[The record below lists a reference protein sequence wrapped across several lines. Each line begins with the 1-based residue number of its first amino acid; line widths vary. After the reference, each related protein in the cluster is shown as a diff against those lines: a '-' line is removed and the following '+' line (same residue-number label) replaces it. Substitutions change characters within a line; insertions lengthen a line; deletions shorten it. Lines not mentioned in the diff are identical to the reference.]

1 LDRRLQ
7 DTWLVSLFRFACRAT
22 GGQARSAREWCE
34 LAVRAEALGYDT
46 FGVSDHFSTAYAPL
60 LVLQLV
66 ATCTSTLRLAT
77 LVLDNDFRHPAVLA
91 KEAATLDLLS
101 GGRLELGIG
110 AGWQRLDYEWSG
122 IPFDPGPV
130 RVDRL
135 RESLQVLKLL
145 FEDGPATFTGRHW
158 TVTRLVG
165 LPTPIQRP
173 HPPLM
178 VGGTGPRLLRMAADE
193 ADIVG
198 FDSGPVTLDPAT
210 WSLRALAEKALLVR
224 EAARSS
230 DVELHLNPDVWAV
243 TADRRQVV
251 DVAARATGVDPELLN
266 GSAYV
271 LAGTVEQVIE
281 HLEAV
286 RDATGISYVSI
297 RSDKIE
303 EFAPV
308 VATLR
313 GR

>member
-1 LDRRLQ
+1 MP
-7 DTWLVSLFRFACRAT
+7 DTSLVSLFRFACRAT
-22 GGQARSAREWCE
+22 GGQLNSAREWCD

-77 LVLDNDFRHPAVLA
+77 LVLNNDFRHPAVLA
-91 KEAATLDLLS
+91 KEAATLDVLS

-110 AGWQRLDYEWSG
+110 AGWQPLDYEQSG
-122 IPFDPGPV
+122 IPFNPGPV

-135 RESLQVLKLL
+135 RESLQVLRLL
-145 FEDGPATFTGRHW
+145 LDDGPATFTGRHW
-158 TVTRLVG
+158 TVTGLVG
-165 LPTPIQRP
+165 VPTPIQRP
-173 HPPLM
+173 RPPLM
-178 VGGTGPRLLRMAADE
+178 VGGTALRLLRVAAAE
-193 ADIVG
+193 AEIVG
-198 FDSGPVTLDPAT
+198 FDSGPATMDPAT
-210 WSLRALAEKALLVR
+210 WSLPALAKKVRLVR
-224 EAARSS
+224 EAARSR

-243 TADRRQVV
+243 TADRRQAV
-251 DVAARATGVDPELLN
+251 DVAARAAGVDADLLN
-266 GSAYV
+266 DSAYV
-271 LAGTVEQVIE
+271 LAGTAEQVVE
-281 HLEAV
+281 HLEMV